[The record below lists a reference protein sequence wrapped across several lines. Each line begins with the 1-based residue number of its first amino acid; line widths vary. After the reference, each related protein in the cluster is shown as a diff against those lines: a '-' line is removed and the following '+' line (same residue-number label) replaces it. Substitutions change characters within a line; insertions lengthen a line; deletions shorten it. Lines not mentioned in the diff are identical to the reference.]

1 MLNHNEPECQSIVL
15 GKFHP
20 KYFENG
26 PGGRVK
32 SRTSLT
38 ETQIAREQAL
48 CLGEG

>member
-1 MLNHNEPECQSIVL
+1 MLNHNEPECQSIFLV
-15 GKFHP
+15 KFHP